1 MNEHQRHVKA
11 RESILRGETPEK
23 RIIVSFE
30 DPKEKKERE
39 KQIERVVLNTS
50 GMYGDIRG
58 IAGASVQ
65 QIEELELDAG
75 DGEVS
80 VGESVE

>member
-1 MNEHQRHVKA
+1 
-11 RESILRGETPEK
+11 
-23 RIIVSFE
+23 
-30 DPKEKKERE
+30 
-39 KQIERVVLNTS
+39 
-50 GMYGDIRG
+50 MYGDIRG